1 MSMFSDLYIYRI
13 LLIASAWVE
22 GSVKSS
28 RPVTLYKVAV
38 THHVY
43 CRFCF
48 TVTPCPEIWLKK
60 RSSEWSYQ
68 LPRDVRKK
76 IHVIVWNQIHGRT
89 TQNLRFIH
97 QLSNFSKWHTFKVD
111 DCFLV
116 FLTLQD
122 FVGNL
127 DTNSGWPSFQH
138 KTPWNHVIQQ
148 HVQKAQCLSTKSR
161 ASHKGSRFERGCI
174 MARILVALLQLGLAK
189 RLKCYQVGKVNDFS

>member
-1 MSMFSDLYIYRI
+1 MLCSNINMSMFSDLYIYGI

-22 GSVKSS
+22 DSVKSS

-43 CRFCF
+43 CRFYF

-97 QLSNFSKWHTFKVD
+97 QLSNFSKGHTFKVD

-127 DTNSGWPSFQH
+127 DTNSGWPS
-138 KTPWNHVIQQ
+138 
-148 HVQKAQCLSTKSR
+148 LSTQDPVEPCDTAERSKSPMFIN
-161 ASHKGSRFERGCI
+161 KKPC
-174 MARILVALLQLGLAK
+174 
-189 RLKCYQVGKVNDFS
+189 